1 MKKIA
6 LIGSSGSGKSTL
18 ARRLGEVTGLPVY
31 HLDVLHWKPNW
42 ELTSRDEQS
51 RIQKELVQKD
61 KWIIDGN
68 YGGTLDI
75 RLDAADTIIFLD
87 FSRLRCLYRVIKR
100 GVKYRNKER
109 PDMRKGN
116 KERIDLAFYKWTWHF
131 PRDQRPTIIAKLEK
145 LPQEKEV
152 IWLHTPKDVERF
164 LNILKE
170 KDEQK

>member
-1 MKKIA
+1 MRRV
-6 LIGSSGSGKSTL
+6 LIIGNAGSGKSTFGRKL
-18 ARRLGEVTGLPVY
+18 AEKTGLPLV
-31 HLDVLHWKPNW
+31 HLDKLFWNGSW
-42 ELTSRDEQS
+42 EHVSREEFDAALQRELEQ
-51 RIQKELVQKD
+51 ET
-61 KWIIDGN
+61 WIIDGN

-145 LPQEKEV
+145 LPQVKEV